1 MTFPLFP
8 GGAIGPAAGL
18 VVAVAVGVAFGF
30 FLERAGLGSAR
41 RIAAQF
47 YLTDLAVFKMMF
59 TAIVVAGVGVA
70 VLGEAGVLDVTRI
83 TVPSTWLLPQ
93 LAGGVL
99 FGVGMVVGGL
109 CPGTSCVA
117 AATGR
122 LDGLATLGGLLAGT
136 LLFAEAFG
144 AVRPFYDATARGR
157 FTLDQLLHLP
167 SGVVIVLVVA
177 LAAGGFVAAERIERR
192 VSRR

>member
-1 MTFPLFP
+1 MDLILPLAP
-8 GGAIGPAAGL
+8 GRAAGL
-18 VVAVAVGVAFGF
+18 VTAVAVGVAFGF

-70 VLGEAGVLDVTRI
+70 VLAKAGVLDLARI
-83 TVPSTWLLPQ
+83 QVPPTWLLPQ
-93 LAGGVL
+93 LAGGLL
-99 FGVGMVVGGL
+99 FGVGMIVAGL

-122 LDGLATLGGLLAGT
+122 RDGLAALVGLLAGT
-136 LLFAEAFG
+136 LLFAEVFD
-144 AVRPFYDATARGR
+144 AVRPLYDATPRGR

-167 SGVVIVLVVA
+167 WGVVVA
-177 LAAGGFVAAERIERR
+177 FVGVIAAAGFLVAERIERR
-192 VSRR
+192 TDG